1 MHVLIAED
9 DPKLARFI
17 ANGLAS
23 EGHQTTTVANGE
35 AALEQAQAGGFD
47 LLILDLGLPRMD
59 GLEVLRRLRQSDPI
73 LRVIV
78 VTARAEVDDR
88 VIGLDLGA
96 DDYISKPFSF
106 VELSAR
112 IRALFRR
119 SEVSQSRHLTLGDLC
134 HDRVAMTA
142 SRRSDPE
149 RSVEL
154 SRRESQLLEH
164 FLRHPDEPQTRPMIF
179 DRVWGYQFDTGTNL
193 VDVYINYLRKKLREL
208 GLDPIE
214 TLRGVGYVLDRK
226 HCEGTR

>member
-9 DPKLARFI
+9 DPKLARFVS
-17 ANGLAS
+17 NGLAS
-23 EGHQTTTVANGE
+23 EGHQTTVVTHGE
-35 AALEQAQAGGFD
+35 AALEQAQTGSFD
-47 LLILDLGLPRMD
+47 LVVLDLGLPRLD

-78 VTARAEVDDR
+78 VTARTDVDDR

-96 DDYISKPFSF
+96 DDYITKPFSF

-119 SEVSQSRHLTLGDLC
+119 SEVDQSRTLTLGVLC
-134 HDRVAMTA
+134 HDRVAMLA
-142 SRRSDPE
+142 SRRDRPDDK
-149 RSVEL
+149 VEL

-164 FLRHPDEPQTRPMIF
+164 FLRHPEEPQTRAMIF

-208 GLDPIE
+208 ELDPIQ
-214 TLRGVGYVLDRK
+214 TLRGVGYVFERGRVEDP
-226 HCEGTR
+226 G